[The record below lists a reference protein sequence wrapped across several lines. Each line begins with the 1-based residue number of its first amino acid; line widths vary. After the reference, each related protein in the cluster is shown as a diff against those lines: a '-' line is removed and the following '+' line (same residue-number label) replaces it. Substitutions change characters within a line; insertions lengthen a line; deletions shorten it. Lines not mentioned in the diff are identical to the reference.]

1 MAFTLVVVVGPR
13 TRAGQAAWALG
24 GSGHVEGVSLGRG
37 RKARCG
43 GPRDAGWARQKPWS
57 QQTLVSPRLWLKGN
71 QMLPAPCLFPWSPA
85 CPPPGPPSVP
95 LLPGLSVSA
104 LCPSSLSPVCP
115 PGPPSILLIF
125 RLSSQSSRRKLWSQ
139 QTLIS
144 PRLWPKG
151 NQMLPASGLS
161 LPAAPL
167 LAVPHSESLPLPCGS
182 CGEPPGG
189 ASHHHTHLQSMVG
202 AQWPS
207 EASPPAPSPTA
218 SSPRCQALLLSCF
231 LLLSSASRPH
241 LTHCG

>member
-1 MAFTLVVVVGPR
+1 MAFTLVVVVGPG

-104 LCPSSLSPVCP
+104 L
-115 PGPPSILLIF
+115 
-125 RLSSQSSRRKLWSQ
+125 RLSSRSPSVLPALRPSSRPSVRPPSPCPSVLPVPCLSSWSSVHPPDLPSVLPVL
-139 QTLIS
+139 QTEAVESANADLT
-144 PRLWPKG
+144 
-151 NQMLPASGLS
+151 QA
-161 LPAAPL
+161 
-167 LAVPHSESLPLPCGS
+167 LAEGKPD
-182 CGEPPGG
+182 
-189 ASHHHTHLQSMVG
+189 
-202 AQWPS
+202 
-207 EASPPAPSPTA
+207 APSQRSVPSCRPSPGC
-218 SSPRCQALLLSCF
+218 SSFGVPPLALWILW
-231 LLLSSASRPH
+231 
-241 LTHCG
+241 

>member
-1 MAFTLVVVVGPR
+1 MAFTLVVVVGPG

-57 QQTLVSPRLWLKGN
+57 QQTLVSPRLWL
-71 QMLPAPCLFPWSPA
+71 
-85 CPPPGPPSVP
+85 
-95 LLPGLSVSA
+95 
-104 LCPSSLSPVCP
+104 
-115 PGPPSILLIF
+115 
-125 RLSSQSSRRKLWSQ
+125 
-139 QTLIS
+139 
-144 PRLWPKG
+144 KG